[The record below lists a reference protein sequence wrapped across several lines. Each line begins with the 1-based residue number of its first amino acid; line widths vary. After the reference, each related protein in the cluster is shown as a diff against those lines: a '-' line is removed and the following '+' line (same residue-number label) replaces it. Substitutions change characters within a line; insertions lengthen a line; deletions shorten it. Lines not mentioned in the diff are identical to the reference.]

1 MSAPFRVG
9 SGYDVHRL
17 KAGRKCILGGVEI
30 PSEIGPD
37 GHSDADV
44 LLHAITDAVLGAI
57 GEGDIGA
64 HFPPSDPKWK
74 GAPSDTFLRHAMQ
87 LARTAGYELGN
98 IDATVIAEAPK
109 LRAHIEKI
117 RESIAAMCGVASGEV
132 SVKATTHEEIGTLG
146 RGEGIASLA
155 TVLLYKP

>member
-17 KAGRKCILGGVEI
+17 KEGRKCILGGVEI

-64 HFPPSDPKWK
+64 HFPPSDPQWK
-74 GAPSDTFLRHAMQ
+74 GAPSETFMRHAAK
-87 LARTAGYELGN
+87 LARDSGYEIGN

-109 LRAHIEKI
+109 LRPHIEKI
-117 RESIAAMCGVASGEV
+117 RESIAAMCGVAAGEV

-146 RGEGIASLA
+146 RKEGIAAFAS
-155 TVLLYKP
+155 VLLYKP

>member
-30 PSEIGPD
+30 PSDIGPD

-64 HFPPSDPKWK
+64 HFPPSDPQWK
-74 GAPSDTFLRHAMQ
+74 GAPSETFMRHAAA
-87 LARTAGYELGN
+87 LARKAGYEIGN

-109 LRAHIEKI
+109 LRKHIDDI
-117 RESIAAMCGVASGEV
+117 RASIAAMCGIAAGEV

-146 RGEGIASLA
+146 RREGIAAFA
-155 TVLLYKP
+155 TVLLYRP